1 MFLAGIL
8 ALWMLFAVPCPGCP
22 SSVAA
27 LAATN
32 TLVSATAQSTSALQS
47 TSPSPTS
54 SQSSSGQSSPPAPA
68 DKSVPAAKPK
78 HKKKKVT
85 APADPSA
92 PPPKKV
98 VSHGSTEDTITNGAS
113 DTDEQSTKTRA
124 ANTDLL
130 NQATANLEK
139 VSGRSL
145 TAEQKETA
153 DQIRKFVDQSKAAN
167 QEGDLQRAGTLANKA
182 KLLSDSLEETTRP
195 K

>member
-1 MFLAGIL
+1 
-8 ALWMLFAVPCPGCP
+8 
-22 SSVAA
+22 
-27 LAATN
+27 
-32 TLVSATAQSTSALQS
+32 
-47 TSPSPTS
+47 
-54 SQSSSGQSSPPAPA
+54 
-68 DKSVPAAKPK
+68 
-78 HKKKKVT
+78 VT

-98 VSHGSTEDTITNGAS
+98 VPHGSTEDTITNGAS
-113 DTDEQSTKTRA
+113 DTDEQSAKTRA